1 MKIKI
6 TLLTIIILITGYFP
20 APALL
25 RSSTNYGLQTDTSD
39 QGGAKSTSA
48 SYIIRQG
55 SAGQLGA
62 VGDSDSTNYSAGQG
76 YIYTTNTR
84 PATPESLA
92 QYKANGTT
100 SIPWPAGWTNTSSEV
115 MKMGISDYDPGD
127 ILTPQIEVQLSTEV
141 FTNHPS
147 FEGGSYNY
155 SGSTLTASVTATSMQ
170 HAKGYL
176 WQARTKDLENY
187 YSDWKVMGGS
197 PSDYLIDLVPPG
209 SPESLQGW
217 ASPETVPTYVYLAW
231 LAASDPDSGV
241 AGYNMYRSL
250 TPGSGYTKES
260 TDLIPD
266 LSTSDAT
273 VILGTDYYYVMTAQ
287 DNAGSEGIYS
297 NQASAPLMGLT
308 REAVVDAPGGYGGG
322 SHDPV
327 PGATIT
333 AKIYYHNKGF
343 ARATDIS
350 LTDKIPSY
358 TQFELG
364 SATGESI
371 TAVQYS
377 SDEGTTWNYVPSGA
391 YVDPAV
397 TNVRWLSTDM
407 SSGQNSQARYGT
419 VIR

>member
-1 MKIKI
+1 
-6 TLLTIIILITGYFP
+6 
-20 APALL
+20 
-25 RSSTNYGLQTDTSD
+25 
-39 QGGAKSTSA
+39 
-48 SYIIRQG
+48 
-55 SAGQLGA
+55 
-62 VGDSDSTNYSAGQG
+62 
-76 YIYTTNTR
+76 
-84 PATPESLA
+84 
-92 QYKANGTT
+92 
-100 SIPWPAGWTNTSSEV
+100 
-115 MKMGISDYDPGD
+115 
-127 ILTPQIEVQLSTEV
+127 
-141 FTNHPS
+141 
-147 FEGGSYNY
+147 
-155 SGSTLTASVTATSMQ
+155 MQ
-170 HAKGYL
+170 HVKGYL

-197 PSDYLIDLVPPG
+197 PSDYLVDLVPPG

-250 TPGSGYTKES
+250 TPGSGYIKES

-333 AKIYYHNKGF
+333 ANIYYHNKGF
-343 ARATDIS
+343 ARATDIT